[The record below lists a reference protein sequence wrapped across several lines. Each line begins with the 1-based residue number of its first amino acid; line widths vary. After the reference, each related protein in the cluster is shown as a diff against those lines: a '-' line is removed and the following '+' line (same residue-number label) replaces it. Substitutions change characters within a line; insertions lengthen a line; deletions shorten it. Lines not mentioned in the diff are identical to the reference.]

1 MNIKTPLIL
10 LVVLIILGGVITWDR
25 WQSDK
30 EAQQKEQANKL
41 TEIVIDD
48 ITKISYRDRGNDKDQ
63 ATEFVLEKNDGRW
76 RVTAPLASL
85 ADTSE
90 VEDFVKTVLDY
101 KYEQVIADN
110 KSEAAKFGLAEAQ
123 RTIELFSGPE
133 KSFTLYLG
141 NKSVVGYSA
150 YLATSVDQRILLGS
164 QYILTSTAK
173 RLFDFRDKKLIV
185 IDSTKVNRLTFWH
198 RDTKTF
204 EVVRHEGRFQLSSQE
219 KTSQLKV
226 EEYLEAFNDVRVEKF
241 IDDPS
246 PELRNKF
253 TVTDKLLMS
262 AVFENEADVRQQLV
276 FARDRDQLLATFD
289 ASKIIYVLPKSFEEK
304 VRELTDNFRDHRIFS
319 FNTDDVQQ
327 IDIDGDSYR
336 RVDNQWYPSAQ
347 IDDGGKL
354 LDNAQMNDTVDLLLV
369 SLETAE
375 TIKFIDRTTVSELIT
390 KAAARQIILSLNSAA
405 DGTDTTLTIKFWS
418 DADNDE
424 RYYLS
429 HSDDQQMFSVAKS
442 LLEGYR
448 AEPDS
453 DNLNN

>member
-10 LVVLIILGGVITWDR
+10 LAVLIILGGVITWDR
-25 WQSDK
+25 WQSDR

-41 TEIVIDD
+41 TEMVTDD
-48 ITKISYRDRGNDKDQ
+48 IVKIVYRDRGDSDDNQPTELTLDKIDSH
-63 ATEFVLEKNDGRW
+63 W
-76 RVTAPLASL
+76 RVTAPLTSAT
-85 ADTSE
+85 DTRE
-90 VEDFVKTVLDY
+90 VEDFIKTILDY
-101 KYEQVIADN
+101 KYEQIIADD
-110 KSEAAKFGLAEAQ
+110 KTEAAKFGLAEAQ
-123 RTIELFSGPE
+123 RTIELSTGQE
-133 KSFTLYLG
+133 SFTLYLG
-141 NKSVVGYSA
+141 NKSAVGYSA
-150 YLATSVDQRILLGS
+150 YLATSVDQRIFLGS

-173 RLFDFRDKKLIV
+173 RLFDFRDKQLIV
-185 IDSTKVNRLTFWH
+185 IDSNKVKRLTFWH

-219 KTSQLKV
+219 KTSQIKV

-246 PELRNKF
+246 VELQKKF
-253 TVTDKLLMS
+253 TVDKLLMS
-262 AVFENEADVRQQLV
+262 AVFENEAGVRQQLV

-289 ASKIIYVLPKSFEEK
+289 ASKIIYALPKSFEEK
-304 VRELTDNFRDHRIFS
+304 VRELSDNFRDHRIFS

-336 RVDNQWYPSAQ
+336 RVENQWYPSAQ
-347 IDDGGKL
+347 VDDSGKL

-375 TIKFIDRTTVSELIT
+375 TIKFIERATVSELIT
-390 KAAARQIILSLNSAA
+390 KAAARKIILSLNSAA
-405 DGTDTTLTIKFWS
+405 DGTDTTLTINFWS
-418 DADNDE
+418 DTENSE

-429 HSDDQQMFSVAKS
+429 HSNDQQVFSVAKS
-442 LLEGYR
+442 LLEGYS

-453 DNLNN
+453 ENLNN